1 MTFFFKSIFELI
13 KKNINQNRKP
23 RNGVA
28 IRNT

>member
-13 KKNINQNRKP
+13 KKNINQNKET